1 MIQGVFVLV
10 DALVR
15 VSDTILKNYES
26 VSNATVL
33 GQLAKRGYMKVFMNG
48 VRSLAPGRRLVGRL
62 SLIHI

>member
-33 GQLAKRGYMKVFMNG
+33 GQLAKRGYM
-48 VRSLAPGRRLVGRL
+48 
-62 SLIHI
+62 